1 MALRKSTKLHKIK
14 KVKSIIKEDISKVD
28 KKYKTTYKDI
38 KMYFTM
44 INELVFD
51 NKLSPFNK
59 VLIKQL
65 RHKTEKIYGQVLTYD
80 WDRTGAREYQ
90 LHMIPYYKNKK
101 DFACTLAHEMVHLYQ
116 MANEGDTGNHN
127 QLFYSY
133 RSKLNKIGLDL

>member
-65 RHKTEKIYGQVLTYD
+65 RHKTEKIYGQVSVSYTHLTLQ
-80 WDRTGAREYQ
+80 T
-90 LHMIPYYKNKK
+90 I
-101 DFACTLAHEMVHLYQ
+101 CSV
-116 MANEGDTGNHN
+116 
-127 QLFYSY
+127 
-133 RSKLNKIGLDL
+133 

>member
-38 KMYFTM
+38 KMYFT
-44 INELVFD
+44 
-51 NKLSPFNK
+51 
-59 VLIKQL
+59 IKQL